1 MLSLYIQMQLEKT
14 IQYANKDNF
23 YSSFPIWMPFISI
36 FFLVWASNIIWHKMV
51 NVGILVLFL
60 ILEEKLSVFH
70 YRILLWLWV
79 FIYGFYYVK
88 AVLLFLFCWVSLS
101 WKGSWILSN
110 AFFLHQLR
118 WPHDFFSPLLSWCS
132 VSHWSIFL
140 CWTILAFQDEIP
152 QSHCAQFF
160 NMLVN
165 CLLVFCWG
173 FLHQCS

>member
-1 MLSLYIQMQLEKT
+1 MLSLYIQMQLQKT

-36 FFLVWASNIIWHKMV
+36 FFFLVWASNIILHKTV

-70 YRILLWLWV
+70 YRVLRWLWV

-118 WPHDFFSPLLSWCS
+118 WPCDFFSPLLSWCS

-152 QSHCAQFF
+152 ESLCTI
-160 NMLVN
+160 
-165 CLLVFCWG
+165 LLICWWIA
-173 FLHQCS
+173 C